1 MRALPYLSQHI
12 ALKNIDKYSSMAW
25 EEKSGFEVNY
35 HQLFQERE
43 YENIVDNTD
52 ETY

>member
-1 MRALPYLSQHI
+1 MPRCYLVAEYYPKKSKDPMMRALPYLSQHI
-12 ALKNIDKYSSMAW
+12 ALKNIDKYSS
-25 EEKSGFEVNY
+25 
-35 HQLFQERE
+35 